1 MLKRNSDYLDIL
13 CEEGHPRYVNG
24 QEIPNW
30 QQGPTILGAVNHL
43 AWKGW
48 ELVLVLDPSALWFGH
63 GKLTFRRLKNPEYLD
78 MVCEEGHP
86 RYVNGQEIPNWQQ
99 GPTILSAADHLAWK
113 GWELFLD
120 PSALWS
126 GNGKLT
132 FRRSAKYI
140 SP

>member
-1 MLKRNSDYLDIL
+1 MPKRNSDYLDMV
-13 CEEGHPRYVNG
+13 CEQGRPRYVNG

-30 QQGPTILGAVNHL
+30 QQGPTIFGAANHL

-48 ELVLVLDPSALWFGH
+48 ELVLGLSALWSGN
-63 GKLTFRRLKNPEYLD
+63 GKLTFRRLKNPEYLV
-78 MVCEEGHP
+78 MVCEQGRP
-86 RYVNGQEIPNWQQ
+86 RYVNSQEIPHWQQ
-99 GPTILSAADHLAWK
+99 GPTILSAANHLAWK
-113 GWELFLD
+113 GWELVLD

-132 FRRSAKYI
+132 FRRSSTYS